1 MVGAETS
8 VSSPPLFSFLSV
20 SLRWTS
26 VASTLLS
33 SFYFYQW
40 ELRQVQQVVVT
51 PLFKKVL
58 YCFFST
64 SFLGLL
70 PRDAALDGAVVV
82 VVSKAESPSSTTTI
96 IVPLVPLVVEPRI
109 HTARFSAG
117 LSSWCPDSAPF
128 AHSWK
133 SERVKK
139 DKQHLSNTIK
149 TYIDRERVTVV
160 VVVPV
165 GNLPTQWAH
174 LKCLKWS

>member
-26 VASTLLS
+26 VASALLS
-33 SFYFYQW
+33 TFYFYQW
-40 ELRQVQQVVVT
+40 ELRQVQQVVT
-51 PLFKKVL
+51 PLFFKSFVL
-58 YCFFST
+58 FSQQV
-64 SFLGLL
+64 FLGLL

-128 AHSWK
+128 AHS
-133 SERVKK
+133 
-139 DKQHLSNTIK
+139 
-149 TYIDRERVTVV
+149 
-160 VVVPV
+160 
-165 GNLPTQWAH
+165 
-174 LKCLKWS
+174 